1 MKTTLMVLAVVGCAS
16 VGQAQEPVKQW
27 ADVASYGTAAINPT
41 VAAVEAW
48 RSSSRGCRLGRL
60 ALSEAIGNGVTL
72 AMKHWLVSPR
82 PCLGCLP
89 DGNPSGHSVNGSI
102 GMLSSRWG
110 FSAAVATGVLRH
122 EANRHTWRQVGAGLL
137 VGVGSE
143 AAGRLIHCG
152 G

>member
-1 MKTTLMVLAVVGCAS
+1 MKTILVLVFVGCAS
-16 VGQAQEPVKQW
+16 VGQAQEPVKKW

-41 VAAVEAW
+41 VGVVEAW

-102 GMLSSRWG
+102 GMFSSRWG
-110 FSAAVATGVLRH
+110 FSASVATGVLRH
-122 EANRHTWRQVGAGLL
+122 EANRHTWRQVGAGLAI
-137 VGVGSE
+137 GAGAE
-143 AAGRLIHCG
+143 AAGLLIRCG